1 LLHDLIND
9 PGFIARHRRSDTDF
23 TRQRTLPF
31 PVVVLF
37 LLNLVKGALQR
48 ELDEFFQVLHGTDL
62 ADRVVTKSAFCAAR
76 QKLKPTAF
84 IELNRHLVRR
94 WYHEAPVRRWHGLDV
109 RAVDGSTLRLPDT
122 PDAIASFGQMFP
134 AHSDPATLARISQLY
149 DPLNG
154 MILDALIAP
163 YHRDERD
170 LLVEHLA
177 ALEAGC
183 LLLLDRGYPAFW
195 VFAALQARKIAWCA
209 RVALDTW
216 SVVRDFLAVG
226 QDDAVVTLHPH
237 GEALADCRARAV
249 PTTPIRVRLIRVLL
263 PTGDVEVLMTSLL
276 DAEDCPAEPFADL
289 YHLRWSQ
296 EECYK
301 CFKCR
306 VEVENWSGKSALTI
320 CQDFHAKVLAL
331 NLTAVLARTAQT
343 IVDDRC
349 RDDRHPKQVNMTH
362 ALCAMKGALVRLLTR
377 ANPLDLL
384 RRLIAIFVRTVEPV
398 RPGRAFP
405 RRKGPRRHGYPM
417 AYKPC
422 T

>member
-1 LLHDLIND
+1 LLRDLIND
-9 PGFIARHRRSDTDF
+9 PAFIARHRRSDIDF

-31 PVVVLF
+31 PVVVIF
-37 LLNLVKGALQR
+37 LLNLIKGALQR

-76 QKLKPTAF
+76 QKLKPSAF

-109 RAVDGSTLRLPDT
+109 RAIDGSTLRLPDT

-134 AHSDPATLARISQLY
+134 AHSDPATLARISQVY

-154 MILDALIAP
+154 LILDALIAP

-170 LLVEHLA
+170 LLFEHLA

-183 LLLLDRGYPAFW
+183 LLLLDMGYPAFW
-195 VFAALQARKIAWCA
+195 VFAALQERKIAWCA

-216 SVVRDFLAVG
+216 SVVRDFLAAG
-226 QDDAVVTLHPH
+226 QDDAVVMLHPH
-237 GEALADCRARAV
+237 SEALADCRARGV
-249 PTTPIRVRLIRVLL
+249 STTPIPVRLIRVVL
-263 PTGDVEVLMTSLL
+263 PTGAVEVLMTSLL
-276 DAEDCPAEPFADL
+276 DAEVYPAEQFAEL
-289 YHLRWSQ
+289 YHLRWAQ
-296 EECYK
+296 EEHYK

-331 NLTAVLARTAQT
+331 NLTAVLASTAQT

-349 RDDRHPKQVNMTH
+349 RDDRHPKQVNMAH
-362 ALCAMKGALVRLLTR
+362 ALCAMKGAMVRLLTR
-377 ANPLDLL
+377 ANPLELL
-384 RRLIAIFVRTVEPV
+384 HRLIGIFVRTVEPV
-398 RPGRAFP
+398 RPGRSSP
-405 RRKGPRRHGYPM
+405 RRQGPRLHGYPM

>member
-1 LLHDLIND
+1 V
-9 PGFIARHRRSDTDF
+9 AER
-23 TRQRTLPF
+23 
-31 PVVVLF
+31 
-37 LLNLVKGALQR
+37 A
-48 ELDEFFQVLHGTDL
+48 
-62 ADRVVTKSAFCAAR
+62 VTKSAFCAAR
-76 QKLKPTAF
+76 QKLKPSAF

-94 WYHEAPVRRWHGLDV
+94 WYHDAPIRRWHGLEV

-122 PDAIASFGQMFP
+122 PDAIATFGQMFP
-134 AHSDPATLARISQLY
+134 AHSAPATLARISQVY
-149 DPLNG
+149 DPLNKL
-154 MILDALIAP
+154 ILDALIAP

-183 LLLLDRGYPAFW
+183 LLLLDMGYPAFW
-195 VFAALQARKIAWCA
+195 VFAALQTRKIAWCA

-216 SVVRDFLAVG
+216 SVVREFLAAG
-226 QDDAVVTLHPH
+226 QADAAVTLEPH
-237 GEALADCRARAV
+237 TEALADCRAHGL

-263 PTGDVEVLMTSLL
+263 PTGNIEVLMTSLL
-276 DAEDCPAEPFADL
+276 DPDTYPADAFAEL
-289 YHLRWSQ
+289 YHLRWAQ

-301 CFKCR
+301 CFKSR

-331 NLTAVLARTAQT
+331 NLTAVLASTAQE

-349 RDDRHPKQVNMTH
+349 RDDGHPKQINMTY
-362 ALCAMKGALVRLLTR
+362 ALCAMKNALVCLLTR
-377 ANPLDLL
+377 ANPVELL
-384 RRLIAIFVRTVEPV
+384 RRLIDIVARTVEPV
-398 RPGRAFP
+398 RPGRSYP
-405 RRKGPRRHGYPM
+405 RRKGPRLHGYYM